1 MQNSSLISIL
11 YKSKKTIIEI
21 LETQDYDT
29 REYSIFTVNEI
40 NEMYDN
46 NQMDMLLTKEDKSS
60 KIYISY
66 FLTSKISSSNID
78 NIIEDLFIDTKTLNK
93 DDTLMIITNDDANDT
108 IQAKI
113 KHLWDNDGIFVIIQ
127 SIKRL
132 QYNILKHV
140 LVPPHRIMTN
150 EEVEIMKLKYN
161 VVNDNE
167 LPEISRFDQ
176 VAQLIGIRPNQI
188 CEINRSSRTAI
199 KSYYYRICVNV

>member
-40 NEMYDN
+40 NDMYDN

>member
-161 VVNDNE
+161 VVNNNE

-199 KSYYYRICVNV
+199 QSYYYRICVNV